1 MRRNEWREGW
11 QMLENVW
18 DEGGLEGMLE
28 GVVEDV
34 SDRPT
39 SSRDLIAVRGC
50 VQEYAT
56 GCLKMR
62 GCA

>member
-1 MRRNEWREGW
+1 
-11 QMLENVW
+11 MLENVW